1 MDRTGGFHNRSRY
14 ARWDTEPCVERNPF
28 RVVEHIFDS
37 FGTHYIRY
45 LMRVRHGTDTAM
57 AYGCVNECRRGYHAT
72 LYMDMRVN
80 KAGEEVRSLIL
91 SGRDYL
97 FDAPVLN

>member
-1 MDRTGGFHNRSRY
+1 MCRKES
-14 ARWDTEPCVERNPF
+14 F

-37 FGTHYIRY
+37 FGAHYIRY

-80 KAGEEVRSLIL
+80 KAGEEVRS
-91 SGRDYL
+91 SSC
-97 FDAPVLN
+97 PVGITFPICPFRIEISARRCAC

>member
-1 MDRTGGFHNRSRY
+1 
-14 ARWDTEPCVERNPF
+14 
-28 RVVEHIFDS
+28 
-37 FGTHYIRY
+37 
-45 LMRVRHGTDTAM
+45 MRVRHGTDTAM

-97 FDAPVLN
+97 FDAARFELKSLPQRCAC